1 MEPLRGFDRME
12 NNNNDEYKIKNMYC
26 SDEDIGAME
35 CIVDCVC
42 ENKKGEA
49 FISTKVD
56 VNDDGELVF
65 PLSSDF
71 WDILTNAGS
80 NDVEGDIVIPPSDL
94 NSYNGLFVDEGLVD
108 CLKCD

>member
-1 MEPLRGFDRME
+1 M
-12 NNNNDEYKIKNMYC
+12 YIIKNICC
-26 SDEDIGAME
+26 SGEDIGAME
-35 CIVDCVC
+35 CLVDCVC

-56 VNDDGELVF
+56 VNNDGELVF

-71 WDILTNAGS
+71 WDILTNAGF
-80 NDVEGDIVIPPSDL
+80 NGAEGDIVILPCDL
-94 NSYNGLFVDEGLVD
+94 SRYDGLFVDEELVD